1 MKFYS
6 LCFCL
11 FLLLN
16 FSPSFQSA
24 CEDVENPSGFSD
36 CKGKATSDSNI
47 ETCCFNK
54 YSDSDGK
61 GLKECVEINKTHAF
75 YEDKLD
81 EAEELIEKGS
91 YWEDY
96 TKIYDDVDLQ
106 CASESQCEKV
116 DDPNDFSSCKGKTT
130 ESSSETCCFARY
142 IESDDDDDETECV
155 DIKKEDAEDEDK
167 LKEAEDKIKKG
178 KYWDDYYDTYK
189 DIEIDCGSAFLKG
202 IFVALFAV
210 FIF

>member
-54 YSDSDGK
+54 YTDKDGE
-61 GLKECVEINKTHAF
+61 GLKECVEINKTDAF
-75 YEDKLD
+75 YEEKLD
-81 EAEELIEKGS
+81 EAEDSIEAGTYWKDYETS
-91 YWEDY
+91 YKE
-96 TKIYDDVDLQ
+96 VDLQ
-106 CASESQCEKV
+106 CASESPCEKV
-116 DDPNDFSSCKGKTT
+116 DDPEDYSSCKGKTT
-130 ESSSETCCFARY
+130 ETSSETCCFAWY
-142 IESDDDDDETECV
+142 NDGEDAECV

-167 LKEAEDKIKKG
+167 LKEAANKIKKG
-178 KYWDDYYDTYK
+178 QYWDDYYDTYT
-189 DIEIDCGSAFLKG
+189 DIEIDCSSAFLKG
-202 IFVALFAV
+202 IFVALFAF